1 MRKWREKSNVFMS
14 YLKKIGIWIKM
25 KKKQQTNLCISAQR
39 KIKLMFIFWGHTM
52 PIYYMYVYYVRML
65 LCTVGLKGFAWISIF
80 DNFVYSSI
88 MIIDISQNKT
98 E

>member
-1 MRKWREKSNVFMS
+1 
-14 YLKKIGIWIKM
+14 M
-25 KKKQQTNLCISAQR
+25 KKTKKNKQTYVYPHKERLNWCSFFGAILCPYI
-39 KIKLMFIFWGHTM
+39 
-52 PIYYMYVYYVRML
+52 MYVYYVRML

>member
-1 MRKWREKSNVFMS
+1 MRKWREKSNVLMS

-25 KKKQQTNLCISAQR
+25 KKNNPKTNLCISAQR

-52 PIYYMYVYYVRML
+52 PIYYVRILYISLCML

-80 DNFVYSSI
+80 DNFV
-88 MIIDISQNKT
+88 
-98 E
+98 